1 MPPAMA
7 LSSRAFSSLP
17 RRAPAAPRLSF
28 PAKSGTRRFAA
39 PRAAYEAGV
48 GILANK
54 AGMTSVFSEDGELV
68 PVTVIAL
75 GEGNVV
81 TQVKTE
87 ETDGYNAVQVGYA
100 CTQERRISMP
110 ELGHL
115 KKLGCPPM
123 KHLQEFRLDTI
134 PENFG
139 EDAPCEPGA
148 KLPVG
153 EMFKEGDLVDVQGT
167 SVGKGFQSAIK
178 RYGYHRG
185 LMTHG
190 SKSHRELGSTG
201 CGTTPGRTYPG
212 KGMPGQMGGKTVKVQ
227 KLKVVKVDAE
237 NNYMLVKGS
246 VPGKPGNLLRITPAK
261 IVGKNIPKN

>member
-1 MPPAMA
+1 MA
-7 LSSRAFSSLP
+7 ARMMRLSSAQQARAPRSLSSR
-17 RRAPAAPRLSF
+17 PAGLAHPRLNSRHSLQVC
-28 PAKSGTRRFAA
+28 AS
-39 PRAAYEAGV
+39 YEAGV
-48 GILANK
+48 GLLANK
-54 AGMTSVFSEDGELV
+54 AGMTSVFTENGELV
-68 PVTVIAL
+68 PVTVLAL

-81 TQVKTE
+81 AQVKTKD
-87 ETDGYNAVQVGYA
+87 TDGYDAIQVGYE
-100 CTQERRISMP
+100 CTQERRISQP

-123 KHLQEFRLDTI
+123 KHLQEFRLESI

-148 KLPVG
+148 KLPIG
-153 EMFKEGDLVDVQGT
+153 DMFKEGDLVDVKGT

-201 CGTTPGRTYPG
+201 CGTSPGRTYPG
-212 KGMPGQMGGKTVKVQ
+212 KGMPGRMGGKTVKIRG
-227 KLKVVKVDAE
+227 LTVVKVDVE

-246 VPGKPGNLLRITPAK
+246 VPGKPGNLLRVTPAK
-261 IVGKNIPKN
+261 IVGKNIPK